1 MATIQEIIDK
11 NRPVT
16 EIISDLKEK
25 AVYVQPWTGRWGLIH
40 EYDPKR
46 HPVMNKAKYPDIV
59 NEDGSID
66 YVTRITYDL
75 QRLAVKRM
83 TELCFGIPVKRIY
96 KPNNDGEQKVAKM
109 LEAIYERNRID
120 SVNIER

>member
-66 YVTRITYDL
+66 YAWAYLPSASINPITTGSRKSPKCWR
-75 QRLAVKRM
+75 QSTSGTAS
-83 TELCFGIPVKRIY
+83 T
-96 KPNNDGEQKVAKM
+96 A
-109 LEAIYERNRID
+109 
-120 SVNIER
+120 

>member
-46 HPVMNKAKYPDIV
+46 HPVMNKAKYPDKRD
-59 NEDGSID
+59 NNRQQTED
-66 YVTRITYDL
+66 
-75 QRLAVKRM
+75 
-83 TELCFGIPVKRIY
+83 
-96 KPNNDGEQKVAKM
+96 
-109 LEAIYERNRID
+109 RNQAA
-120 SVNIER
+120 

>member
-11 NRPVT
+11 NRPAA

-25 AVYVQPWTGRWGLIH
+25 AICVPSWTGRWGLIH

-59 NEDGSID
+59 DEDGSID

-96 KPNNDGEQKVAKM
+96 KPNGVNEKQIAAM
-109 LEAIYERNRID
+109 LEAI
-120 SVNIER
+120 